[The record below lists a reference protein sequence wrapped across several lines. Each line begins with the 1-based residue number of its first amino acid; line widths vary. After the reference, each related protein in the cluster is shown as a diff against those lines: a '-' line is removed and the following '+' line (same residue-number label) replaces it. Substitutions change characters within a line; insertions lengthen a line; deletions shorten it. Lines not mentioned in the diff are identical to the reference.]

1 MNCEE
6 ETIPKALL
14 EPIPRSPTPERALL
28 NDQESDEMKCERPR
42 LLLQMKTR
50 DPQGHQ
56 EHLLNVESILVAR

>member
-42 LLLQMKTR
+42 FIIADEDKRSPGTPGTPSKRGKL
-50 DPQGHQ
+50 
-56 EHLLNVESILVAR
+56 LVAR